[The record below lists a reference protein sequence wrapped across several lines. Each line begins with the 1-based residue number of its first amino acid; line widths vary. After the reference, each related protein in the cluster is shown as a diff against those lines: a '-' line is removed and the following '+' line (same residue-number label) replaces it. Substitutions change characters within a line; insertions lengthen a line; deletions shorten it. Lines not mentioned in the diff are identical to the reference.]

1 MALNHS
7 VLGNLLEQAVT
18 DSVITKGDATV
29 AFNVLIT
36 LEERDEFALAEAFNY
51 DSMMVETLRG
61 E

>member
-18 DSVITKGDATV
+18 DGVVTKEDATV
-29 AFNVLIT
+29 AYNVLTT
-36 LEERDEFALAEAFNY
+36 LEERDEFALAESFNY
-51 DSMMVETLRG
+51 DNVMAETLRG